1 MPRLTSSTNGKGNA
15 SQRKAVP
22 ASQPQEASEAAS
34 TTPKGKAFS
43 FTFDA
48 PAGHVSTGK
57 TLVVF
62 KGRGKGGVDMY
73 VPLSLIAKE
82 LGFLPEGAEITVS
95 VKAKGKAVA
104 NPVVAVPKTSQHL
117 FDKGEEHTWEDV
129 YGGSFAEH
137 MRALKV
143 AKPEEPRKA
152 AQGPRRVPGD
162 CKNHSQADADN
173 AKANAQ
179 TGSLADA
186 RLDRL
191 ESMME
196 KLAKAVMA
204 GK

>member
-22 ASQPQEASEAAS
+22 SSQPQEAVEAS

-43 FTFDA
+43 FTFEA

-137 MRALKV
+137 MRALKTE
-143 AKPEEPRKA
+143 APKEDTRKA
-152 AQGPRRVPGD
+152 AQGPRKGD
-162 CKNHSQADADN
+162 CKNHTPEAGDFS
-173 AKANAQ
+173 K
-179 TGSLADA
+179 GEGKSLADA
-186 RLDRL
+186 RMDRL

-196 KLAKAVMA
+196 KLAKTVLA
-204 GK
+204 GKR